1 MGLSFNRACSIE
13 GGYWEGVYSPVVQP
27 EGDVHATR
35 VQPLD
40 TSNCGLHL
48 TRGRWALDDQREQSS
63 SSMVV
68 RGEMVFQNTTRRNEI
83 FVTDVKPRTRLLS
96 KGNVAGIEVRR
107 PRVLAGSLLDLP
119 RPAA

>member
-1 MGLSFNRACSIE
+1 
-13 GGYWEGVYSPVVQP
+13 VVQP

-48 TRGRWALDDQREQSS
+48 TRGRWALDDQRQQSS

-68 RGEMVFQNTTRRNEI
+68 KGEMVFQNTTKRNEI

-96 KGNVAGIEVRR
+96 KGDVTGIEVRLG
-107 PRVLAGSLLDLP
+107 LAGSPSLTHLDRLHD
-119 RPAA
+119 RH